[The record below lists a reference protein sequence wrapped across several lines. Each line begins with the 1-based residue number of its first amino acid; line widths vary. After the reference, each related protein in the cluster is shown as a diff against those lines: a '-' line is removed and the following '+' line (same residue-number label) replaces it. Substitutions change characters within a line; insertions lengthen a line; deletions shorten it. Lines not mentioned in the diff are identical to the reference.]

1 MTDTTEFAAGIP
13 YSERT
18 RLVAEARPDLIET
31 LERAAEEFYRHEDA
45 WQEEA
50 ARHQRAAGMPKR
62 SLESPHGR
70 TLRQAATAVTEKF
83 EELLA
88 AGAVT
93 RRTTGINER

>member
-1 MTDTTEFAAGIP
+1 M
-13 YSERT
+13 
-18 RLVAEARPDLIET
+18 
-31 LERAAEEFYRHEDA
+31 ERASEEIYRHEDA

-62 SLESPHGR
+62 SLQSPYGKA
-70 TLRQAATAVTEKF
+70 LRQAAVAVTEKF
-83 EELLA
+83 EEMLA